1 MLEREARFE
10 SPPRRCDSDVPVFVD
25 RAAVSRPWWPRPGAQ
40 VSRVFCRRGTGFDLA
55 SSDPHQRGAEAAF
68 LATQTHSP
76 SYATGSADGRPSR
89 ACAGGEVGAMRS
101 CWHLPVGVFVTGMVL
116 LSPGLGRDALARPID
131 EQVCNAGADYSLG
144 IEDYAEATRLHQ
156 RVLHQHPDNALA
168 HYHLGFAEGMM
179 GWRAAEIAEYQR
191 ADALGLRNWDL
202 FLNLGMAQFEEGE
215 LDGAAASLQRA
226 VLLGEDHFESHF
238 NLALVDERR
247 GMLAEAERET
257 LAALRL
263 NPRQTEALNLQGVIY
278 AREGQTVRASRVF
291 QEIIRGQPDYQPAR
305 ANLPMLD
312 GLNGGI
318 AAETRSVDP
327 GTRGIGPEPP
337 RARATLRRPV
347 SEMSPRPNS
356 NDEVE
361 ATK

>member
-1 MLEREARFE
+1 MCPHSSTALLYQGLGGLAPALKSVGCFAGE
-10 SPPRRCDSDVPVFVD
+10 
-25 RAAVSRPWWPRPGAQ
+25 AQ
-40 VSRVFCRRGTGFDLA
+40 VSTWLHRILINVALRQLFSQRRRILHRTRQAVRMVVRPGLA
-55 SSDPHQRGAEAAF
+55 RAAKW
-68 LATQTHSP
+68 AP
-76 SYATGSADGRPSR
+76 W
-89 ACAGGEVGAMRS
+89 RS

-116 LSPGLGRDALARPID
+116 LSPGVGPDALARPID

-144 IEDYAEATRLHQ
+144 NEDYAEAIRLHQ

-327 GTRGIGPEPP
+327 GTRGIGT
-337 RARATLRRPV
+337 RAAKGQSNSSAPGLRNVTAAKFER
-347 SEMSPRPNS
+347 
-356 NDEVE
+356 
-361 ATK
+361 